1 MTMTGLSNF
10 VCDSVEEVFGNED
23 EFDKLLSSVGQEEL
37 DSVLENSGALV

>member
-1 MTMTGLSNF
+1 MTMTGLSDF
-10 VCDSVEEVFGNED
+10 VCDSIEEFFGDED